1 MRICHIT
8 INPIDYER
16 RILNQAQSA
25 IEVGYQVDI
34 ISLRLPGNE
43 GGNTQLRPY
52 VWPLETPFYKGGV
65 LKFLHFNWKVFLFLI
80 KKPLEIIHCH
90 DLWVLPAAV
99 VLSFFKHCNLI
110 YDAHEFYGGLEV
122 FTRNK
127 IRKKIWM
134 VFEYLAIPRVDVLIT
149 VSEQLAELYQKKYP
163 NLKSVRVI
171 RNLPKTEFSDE
182 GLKTSGFPVT
192 KDAVILFQGHFR
204 PGRGLLNLFKAF
216 SEIEDA
222 HLVMIGGGELEEDLK
237 EVVEKK
243 NLAKRVTFM
252 GYLPTDD
259 LIRTTAQADLGIA
272 LFEPTSINYAYALPN
287 KFFEYIMAGIPVLAS
302 NIKTFEDYI
311 GTYQVGLTVDPSDI
325 SAISRKLVDML
336 SDGEKMRQWRS
347 NARKASKELN
357 WELEAKKLIQIYEL
371 NQMSRK

>member
-99 VLSFFKHCNLI
+99 ILSLFKHCNLI

-122 FTRNK
+122 FNRNK

-134 VFEYLAIPRVDVLIT
+134 AFEYLAIPRVDVLIT
-149 VSEQLAELYQKKYP
+149 VSEPLADLYQKKYP

>member
-1 MRICHIT
+1 M
-8 INPIDYER
+8 
-16 RILNQAQSA
+16 
-25 IEVGYQVDI
+25 
-34 ISLRLPGNE
+34 
-43 GGNTQLRPY
+43 
-52 VWPLETPFYKGGV
+52 
-65 LKFLHFNWKVFLFLI
+65 HFNWKVFLFLI

-99 VLSFFKHCNLI
+99 ILSLFKHCNLI

-122 FTRNK
+122 FNRNK

-134 VFEYLAIPRVDVLIT
+134 AFEYLAIPRVDVLIT
-149 VSEQLAELYQKKYP
+149 VSEPLADLYQKKYP

-259 LIRTTAQADLGIA
+259 LIRITAQADLGIA